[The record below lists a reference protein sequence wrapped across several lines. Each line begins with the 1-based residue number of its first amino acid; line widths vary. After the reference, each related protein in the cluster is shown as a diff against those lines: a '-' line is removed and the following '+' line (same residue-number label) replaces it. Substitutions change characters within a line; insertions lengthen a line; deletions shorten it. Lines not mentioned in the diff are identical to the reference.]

1 MRRLVAGAAGALV
14 AAALVALP
22 ASAQAQVQNEALSR
36 CLVASTTEA
45 DRIAFVRWMFMAMS
59 KHPEVA
65 DLATV
70 TEQQRADATRT
81 TALLLQRL
89 VITDCRQQ
97 ALDAFRVSG
106 LDGISTAFEVVGE
119 VAVGGLITHPAV
131 NAQFESLA
139 TYQNTAAWEKFARDA
154 QR

>member
-1 MRRLVAGAAGALV
+1 MVRRLVAGAAGALV
-14 AAALVALP
+14 AAALAALP
-22 ASAQAQVQNEALSR
+22 AQAQVQNEALSR

-59 KHPEVA
+59 KHPQVA
-65 DLATV
+65 DLTTV

-97 ALDAFRVSG
+97 ALEAFRVSG

-139 TYQNTAAWEKFARDA
+139 TYQDTAAWEKFARDA